1 MIKDMTEGK
10 PIKLIFQFF
19 IPLIL
24 GNLFQQLYNMVDSAI
39 VGKFVGVNALAGV
52 GATGSLNFLILGF
65 AMGICGGFGIMFGQK
80 FGARDYRAMRRYIAN
95 SYYLV
100 AIISAILTPITVIF
114 CRQFLIWMDTP
125 AEIMEDAYNYIV
137 VIFGGIS
144 VTMLYNTVSA
154 ALRAIGDSKT
164 PLYALVGSSIINIIL
179 DFVLVVGFRM
189 GTLGAGIATVTAQ
202 AVSGVVCL
210 IYMYKKYELLRFQK
224 GEGRFV
230 GVMAVHLLGLGIP
243 MALQFSITAIGTIII
258 QAAVNGLGAAAVA
271 AMTTGSKISTV
282 FSGAL
287 EMLGMAMATYCSQN
301 MGAGKYDRIKS
312 GVRAGIVLA
321 AAACAVLITVLM
333 LLEQPIILLFLDKSQ
348 TEIIENTLVFIRWN
362 AFCYPLL
369 GLLFIL
375 RNALQGMGYS
385 AISMLAGVSELIGR
399 CLVAFLCIGPLGYVG
414 GCLANPAAW
423 LLADIILAFSY
434 LYAKKKVLSMAVM
447 EGGNE

>member
-1 MIKDMTEGK
+1 MIQDMTTGK

-52 GATGSLNFLILGF
+52 GATGSLNFLIIGF

-80 FGARDYRAMRRYIAN
+80 FGARDYHAMRRYIAN

-100 AIISAILTPITVIF
+100 AIISLILTPATVIF

-125 AEIMEDAYNYIV
+125 AEIIEDAYRYIV
-137 VIFGGIS
+137 VIFGGIG
-144 VTMLYNTVSA
+144 VTMLYNTASA
-154 ALRAIGDSKT
+154 VLRAIGDSRT
-164 PLYALVGSSIINIIL
+164 PLYALIGSSIINIIL
-179 DFVLVVGFRM
+179 DFVLVVGFDM
-189 GTLGAGIATVTAQ
+189 GTIGASIATVTAQ
-202 AVSGVVCL
+202 AVSGIACL
-210 IYMYKKYELLRFQK
+210 FYMYKKYEILRFQK
-224 GEGRFV
+224 GEGKLE
-230 GVMAVHLLGLGIP
+230 GTLSVHLLGMGIP

-258 QAAVNGLGAAAVA
+258 QTAVNGLGAAAVA

-301 MGAGKYDRIKS
+301 MGAKKYSRIKS
-312 GVRAGIVLA
+312 GVRAGVILA
-321 AAACAVLITVLM
+321 AVSCVVLILIVIF
-333 LLEQPIILLFLDKSQ
+333 LERPITLLFLDKSQ
-348 TEIIENTLVFIRWN
+348 TEIIENTIIFIRWN
-362 AFCYPLL
+362 AFCYPFL

-399 CLVAFLCIGPLGYVG
+399 CLVAFLCIDSLGYVG

-423 LLADIILAFSY
+423 VFADVILIFSY
-434 LYAKKKVLSMAVM
+434 LYAKKKVLSMTV
-447 EGGNE
+447 EESVDE